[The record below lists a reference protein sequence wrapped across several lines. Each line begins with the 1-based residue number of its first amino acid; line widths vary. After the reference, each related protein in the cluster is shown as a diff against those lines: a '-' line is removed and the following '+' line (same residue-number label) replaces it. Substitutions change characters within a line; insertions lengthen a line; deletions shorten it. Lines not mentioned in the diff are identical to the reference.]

1 MSLSGE
7 ILATAGIAVL
17 GAATGLGLGL
27 LLKKATGHRIESFLL
42 SAAIGMLLMALL
54 AILVSLLPKETFVA
68 RSRFLKQLLVT
79 VIVSVFIVTAWSPRI
94 K

>member
-1 MSLSGE
+1 MLSWRE
-7 ILATAGIAVL
+7 ILATAGIAVS
-17 GAATGLGLGL
+17 GAVTGLGIGL
-27 LLKKATGHRIESFLL
+27 LSRKVIGRRIKSFLL

-54 AILVSLLPKETFVA
+54 AVLVSLLPQETFVN
-68 RSRFLKQLLVT
+68 RSQFLKQLLVT